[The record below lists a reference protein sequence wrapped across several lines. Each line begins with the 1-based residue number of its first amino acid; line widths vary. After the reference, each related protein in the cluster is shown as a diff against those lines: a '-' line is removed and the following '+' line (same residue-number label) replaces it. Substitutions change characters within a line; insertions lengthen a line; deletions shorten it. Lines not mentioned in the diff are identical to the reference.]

1 MYSTSYLM
9 QSQRSSLASSFRGSP
24 YYPQDP
30 ANLRGKVP
38 SWGLRPGSA
47 GPRPA
52 SPAATQAVA
61 TRHAAAAR
69 LTRAFLARDLSPA
82 AFGPSRGNPDGLVQ
96 RRGFV
101 SPGELP
107 AILAEAR
114 VTLAPEQLLRARRM
128 FTRSGTF
135 IWRDFVLDFRFG
147 SDGVGVVPQSALRKH
162 QPTMAEMDS
171 MTRRPRSAAHPQLRP
186 VQRPSTAPS
195 LRKAPISYAER
206 RKKFVQVED
215 TALDTAGYRL

>member
-1 MYSTSYLM
+1 MYSTSYL
-9 QSQRSSLASSFRGSP
+9 QSADRLSLAASFRNSP

-38 SWGLRPGSA
+38 SWARRPNSA

-52 SPAATQAVA
+52 SPAATQALA

-69 LTRAFLARDLSPA
+69 LTQAFMMRDVSPSA
-82 AFGPSRGNPDGLVQ
+82 LGTMHQ
-96 RRGFV
+96 RRGYV

-107 AILAEAR
+107 TILAEAR
-114 VTLAPEQLLRARRM
+114 VTLEPQQLLRARRI
-128 FTRSGTF
+128 FTRSGAF
-135 IWRDFVLDFRFG
+135 VWRDFVEDFRFG
-147 SDGVGVVPQSALRKH
+147 GDGVGVAPLSALRKH
-162 QPTMAEMDS
+162 QLTLAEMDT

-195 LRKAPISYAER
+195 LRKAPISPAYALHR
-206 RKKFVQVED
+206 REVVKVVD
-215 TALDTAGYRL
+215 TAIGTAGYRL